1 MDVGHNEGEANLEGS
16 ELSGSNQRVTLEAY
30 LRNRRVHIE
39 WNKLNCCNHVEMKLK
54 WVHSWHWNDF
64 NYIRFDAQMAIWL
77 TDNSCSCFEF
87 SIEME
92 HAKFKLSSA
101 IDVSN
106 SIVYFNEDYL
116 GKLH

>member
-1 MDVGHNEGEANLEGS
+1 
-16 ELSGSNQRVTLEAY
+16 VTLEAY